1 MGAGMQA
8 AVDNLTF
15 EEWWAELA
23 EAVRAWLLRRRCP
36 VHLVDD
42 IVQETGLRLFKMWDE
57 IDAMRSPRGLAFTIA
72 SNLLWDERNRRSARE
87 VVGDVPEQSREDVE
101 RAGIARLELA
111 RVRRAMGRLNPQQR
125 AVLLAEIGDATGPD
139 GSPDAVKMM
148 RMRARKRLHALL
160 ETAPAGLFAFL
171 KMPRRWW
178 RTFRSAQRGV
188 SLQIPAVA
196 LVATCTTIAIVG
208 VPPTTRMER
217 SFTGI
222 PGAQAATART
232 AASAALSG
240 VTTDGPGGT
249 TTEKLSGSAST
260 RGVAATPREEV
271 VVEVP
276 EGTPVN
282 GKTKV
287 SVTSE
292 KSFVIEPPTC
302 SAEPNGTT
310 VHVRC
315 STQVGDKRVETDTV
329 LGIDP

>member
-1 MGAGMQA
+1 MQA

-87 VVGDVPEQSREDVE
+87 VVGDVPEQSKEDVE

-125 AVLLAEIGDATGPD
+125 AVLLAEIGDASSPD

-160 ETAPAGLFAFL
+160 DTAPAGLFAFF
-171 KMPRRWW
+171 KVPRRWW
-178 RTFRSAQRGV
+178 RTFRSAQRGA

-208 VPPTTRMER
+208 VPPTSRVER
-217 SFTGI
+217 SYTGI
-222 PGAQAATART
+222 AGAQPATART
-232 AASAALSG
+232 AAAAALSG
-240 VTTDGPGGT
+240 VRSGPAETGAARAGST
-249 TTEKLSGSAST
+249 LSST
-260 RGVAATPREEV
+260 SKGAPGAGDEV

-276 EGTPVN
+276 EGTPVD
-282 GKTKV
+282 GRTEV

-292 KSFVIEPPTC
+292 ETFVIEAPNC
-302 SAEPNGTT
+302 SADPNGTS
-310 VHVRC
+310 VHLRC